1 MSAFGMLL
9 EEIKENG
16 PAGLSTSARAQEPV
30 IE

>member
-1 MSAFGMLL
+1 MGAFGMLL

-16 PAGLSTSARAQEPV
+16 LAELSTSASAQEPV